1 MTSTTSHPGAPARE
15 PAPGDVLWLSRADVR
30 AAMGGSIRPYVE
42 ALRGALS
49 LHAAGDTAQ
58 PLKPYLRW
66 RENGHIADRIIA
78 MPGYVGGSEPIAGI
92 KWIGSKHDNPSA
104 RGIPRASAVIVL
116 NDAETH
122 FPVAIMEGGEIS
134 GMRTAGVSVLACE
147 LLARPGFSSVALV
160 GCGFI
165 GRLHALG
172 LLEVFGSIR
181 SLRLYDHERA
191 AAEGLARELADRN
204 EAAAGAPAAEPTH
217 RKEAAAETPAAQPA
231 PPGLDVRVCASA
243 EEAVLG
249 AEVVVPCTV
258 ADAPY
263 IPFDWLAP
271 GVFVSNISL
280 MDVEPDAY
288 VRVDKLVVDDWDQCN
303 REGKTLHTLVQEG
316 RFSRD
321 RLHAELGD
329 VVRRVVPGRESPDER
344 IMLSPMGMAIE
355 DVACAAAVYR
365 HARAQGTGTWLALE

>member
-1 MTSTTSHPGAPARE
+1 MSSTRTQPGAPARE
-15 PAPGDVLWLSRADVR
+15 PAAGDLLWLSRADVR

-42 ALRGALS
+42 ALRGALA
-49 LHAAGDTAQ
+49 LHAEGATAQ

-78 MPGYVGGSEPIAGI
+78 MPGYVGGAEPIAGI
-92 KWIGSKHDNPSA
+92 KWIGSKHDNPAA

-122 FPVAIMEGGEIS
+122 FPVALMEGGEIS
-134 GMRTAGVSVLACE
+134 GMRTAGVTVLACE
-147 LLARPGFSSVALV
+147 LFAREGFSTVGLV

-172 LLEVFGSIR
+172 LLEVFDSITN
-181 SLRLYDHERA
+181 LYLFDRERA
-191 AAEGLARELADRN
+191 AAERLQAELARSGKLV
-204 EAAAGAPAAEPTH
+204 H
-217 RKEAAAETPAAQPA
+217 
-231 PPGLDVRVCASA
+231 VCDSA
-243 EEAVLG
+243 EEAVRA

-263 IPFDWLAP
+263 IPFSWLAP

-288 VRVDKLVVDDWDQCN
+288 VEVDKLVVDDWDQCN
-303 REGKTLHTLVQEG
+303 REGKTLHTLVEEG
-316 RFSRD
+316 RFSRE

-329 VVRRVVPGRESPDER
+329 VVRGAVPGRESADER
-344 IMLSPMGMAIE
+344 IMLSPMGMAVE

-365 HARAQGTGTWLALE
+365 HALAQGAGTWLTLE

>member
-1 MTSTTSHPGAPARE
+1 MASTTPQSGAPVRE
-15 PAPGDVLWLSRADVR
+15 PAPGDVLYLSRTDVR
-30 AAMGGSIRPYVE
+30 AAMGGSIRPYVD
-42 ALRGALS
+42 ALRGALA

-78 MPGYVGGSEPIAGI
+78 MPGYVGGADPIAGI
-92 KWIGSKHDNPSA
+92 KWIGSKHDNPSL
-104 RGIPRASAVIVL
+104 RGIARASAVIVL

-134 GMRTAGVSVLACE
+134 GMRTAGVSVLACS
-147 LLARPGFSSVALV
+147 LLGRSGFASVALV

-181 SLRLYDHERA
+181 SLSFFDHERE
-191 AAEGLARELADRN
+191 AAERL
-204 EAAAGAPAAEPTH
+204 AAEVS
-217 RKEAAAETPAAQPA
+217 REGVAI
-231 PPGLDVRVCASA
+231 RVCSSA
-243 EEAVLG
+243 EEAVRG

-258 ADAPY
+258 ASEPY

-280 MDVEPDAY
+280 MDVDPDAY

-316 RFSRD
+316 RYSRD

-329 VVRRVVPGRESPDER
+329 VVRGARPGRESADER

-365 HARAQGTGTWLALE
+365 HAREQGTGTWLTLE

>member
-1 MTSTTSHPGAPARE
+1 MSSTRTQPGAPARE
-15 PAPGDVLWLSRADVR
+15 PAAGDLLWLSRADVR

-42 ALRGALS
+42 ALRGALA
-49 LHAAGDTAQ
+49 LHAEGATAQ

-78 MPGYVGGSEPIAGI
+78 MPGYVGGAEPIAGI
-92 KWIGSKHDNPSA
+92 KWIGSKHDNPA
-104 RGIPRASAVIVL
+104 LRGIPRASAVIVL

-122 FPVAIMEGGEIS
+122 FPVALLEGGEIS
-134 GMRTAGVSVLACE
+134 GMRTAGVTVLACS
-147 LLARPGFSSVALV
+147 LLAREGFSTVALV

-172 LLEVFGSIR
+172 LLEVFDSITHLHLFDR
-181 SLRLYDHERA
+181 EQA
-191 AAEGLARELADRN
+191 AAERLAAELAR
-204 EAAAGAPAAEPTH
+204 
-217 RKEAAAETPAAQPA
+217 
-231 PPGLDVRVCASA
+231 PGLTVSVCASA
-243 EEAVLG
+243 EQAVRG

-263 IPFDWLAP
+263 IPFSWLPP

-288 VRVDKLVVDDWDQCN
+288 VEVDKLVVDDWDQCN
-303 REGKTLHTLVQEG
+303 REGKTLHTLVAEG

-329 VVRRVVPGRESPDER
+329 VVRGAVPGRESADER

-365 HARAQGTGTWLALE
+365 AALAQGTGTWLTLE